1 MVACY
6 AFWDTHQVYSAASV
20 STFKEYKPTAE
31 NSLSF
36 EELRAIN
43 SDVIGWLTI
52 YDTSIDYPVLQ
63 SPKTDSDYL
72 SKNALGEWEGSGSL
86 FLDHFNKSDF
96 SDFNTIIYGHHMA
109 GPTMFGE
116 LDAFLDKDF
125 FDKHE
130 YANLYYSD
138 TGLQLVQP
146 TSSNPNMN
154 PTAGL
159 TYEFVKFSG
168 KNHGLQIF
176 AMLQADGYDTGIYAV
191 PSTTSNQKEET
202 LETIAERALVVRNLN
217 TGETKQLGKASAGS
231 PVKTGSVD
239 ASYFGIT
246 ENDRIV
252 LMSTCSADL
261 TNGRFVLCAKILD
274 HEVENPFPEEDTEPQ
289 FSIDV
294 FSILDNYLDRPVW
307 QWILF
312 LIILIIV
319 TWLLYR
325 AELYRVKKSRERK
338 AKKAQNASDK

>member
-1 MVACY
+1 M
-6 AFWDTHQVYSAASV
+6 
-20 STFKEYKPTAE
+20 
-31 NSLSF
+31 
-36 EELRAIN
+36 
-43 SDVIGWLTI
+43 
-52 YDTSIDYPVLQ
+52 
-63 SPKTDSDYL
+63 
-72 SKNALGEWEGSGSL
+72 
-86 FLDHFNKSDF
+86 
-96 SDFNTIIYGHHMA
+96 
-109 GPTMFGE
+109 
-116 LDAFLDKDF
+116 
-125 FDKHE
+125 
-130 YANLYYSD
+130 
-138 TGLQLVQP
+138 
-146 TSSNPNMN
+146 
-154 PTAGL
+154 
-159 TYEFVKFSG
+159 
-168 KNHGLQIF
+168 
-176 AMLQADGYDTGIYAV
+176 
-191 PSTTSNQKEET
+191 
-202 LETIAERALVVRNLN
+202 VRNLN